1 MISSLKGN
9 ISRIFG
15 NYIEIEVNGVG
26 YLVYFVGAH
35 GNAPVQ
41 SGCGEISVGA
51 HGNAPVQSGCGEIS
65 VGAHGNAPVHIGCE
79 IKLYIHMAVSENDI
93 SLYGFE
99 KYEDLDLFKMLITVS
114 GVGSRT
120 AAGILAEKNSLD
132 IIKAIGGADVDFFK
146 KIKGIGLKTAQ
157 RIIVDLK
164 SKIGGLGE
172 LDLRDNLPLLED
184 DLVLSLQQLGF
195 ERKEIENV
203 TAKLPKDLEK
213 LEEKLEWCLL
223 NLGR

>member
-1 MISSLKGN
+1 MISSLRGN
-9 ISRIFG
+9 VSRVFG
-15 NYIEIEVNGVG
+15 NYIEIEINNIG
-26 YLVYFVGAH
+26 YLVFVGKK
-35 GNAPVQ
+35 GFNEGQ
-41 SGCGEISVGA
+41 
-51 HGNAPVQSGCGEIS
+51 
-65 VGAHGNAPVHIGCE
+65 E
-79 IKLYIHMAVSENDI
+79 IKIYTYMAVSENDI

-114 GVGSRT
+114 GVGSKT
-120 AAGILAEKNSLD
+120 AAGILAEKNSLE
-132 IIKAIGGADVDFFK
+132 IIKAIGDADVDFFK

-164 SKIGGLGE
+164 SKINKQEMDFAAFAGGYGE
-172 LDLRDNLPLLED
+172 PKED

-203 TAKLPKDLEK
+203 TAKLPKDLDK